1 VNLKVATVDVR
12 LTGVEPVM
20 GFITK
25 VAEADALM
33 RSMTKDQAVALP
45 DEAARAMFLIQEAL
59 RLLEQADSKAVPS
72 SADGSG
78 PRDFSAEVGSH
89 VSGRG
94 PS

>member
-1 VNLKVATVDVR
+1 MAAPLATVHIAD
-12 LTGVEPVM
+12 LEPVA
-20 GFITK
+20 GFIRA
-25 VAEADALM
+25 VSEADAVL
-33 RSMTKDQAVALP
+33 RSMTKEQAYALP
-45 DEAARAMFLIQEAL
+45 EQAARGMFLLQQAM
-59 RLLEQADSKAVPS
+59 RLLEVKPGKHVPS